1 MPSVRNP
8 LSAFGITI
16 FGSMGLTF
24 LLGVPILFLPWREL
38 VYFYLPFALFGV
50 GIFAGRSGFLGSL
63 GFIGATLGAFMG
75 LYAFQALFVPQGWPM
90 WPSGL
95 TILLNLGFAALCGC
109 GGLIMG
115 KLGLRRIERLTDH
128 SAKLRRCLRCG
139 VKVGIGAK
147 KCWSCRAYL
156 PPT

>member
-1 MPSVRNP
+1 MPSIRNP
-8 LSAFGITI
+8 LAGFGITI
-16 FGSMGLTF
+16 FAAMGLTF
-24 LLGVPILFLPWREL
+24 VLGIPILFLPQPEL

-50 GIFAGRSGFLGSL
+50 GMLSGRGGFLGSL
-63 GFIGATLGAFMG
+63 GFIGATLGAFVG
-75 LYAFQALFVPQGWPM
+75 LYAFQTLFIPHGWPL
-90 WPSGL
+90 WPGDW
-95 TILLNLGFAALCGC
+95 TILMNLGFSALCGC

-115 KLGLRRIERLTDH
+115 KIGLRRIERLSEH
-128 SAKLRRCLRCG
+128 GVKLRRCLRCG